1 MNEQRIDQDL
11 TINEVLLKYP
21 SAVSVLNAYGID
33 TCCGGGDS
41 VAEAAACDGIDL
53 DELLSALREAA
64 SKAEVA

>member
-1 MNEQRIDQDL
+1 MSEQRIDQDL

-21 SAVSVLNAYGID
+21 TAVTVLNAYGID

-41 VAEAAACDGIDL
+41 VAAAAASNGIDL
-53 DELLSALREAA
+53 DELLAALREAA